1 MTRAVLDPNV
11 LVAAAISPS
20 GIPAAC
26 IRGFAEGR
34 YELVA
39 SPILLT
45 ELRTVLRRQK
55 FRAFLALDD
64 GDRFVDALARDASV
78 VADPSDPPQVSR
90 DPRDDYLVA
99 LARAAG
105 APVLVSGDD
114 DLLELELPDLRIVS
128 PRTFLELLPP

>member
-11 LVAAAISPS
+11 LVASAISPA

-26 IRGFAEGR
+26 VRAFAEGR

-39 SPILLT
+39 SPLLLT
-45 ELRTVLRRQK
+45 ELGTVLRRKK
-55 FRAFLALDD
+55 FRAFLTVND
-64 GDRFVDALARDASV
+64 GDRFVEALARDASV
-78 VADPSDPPQVSR
+78 VADPSDPLEVSR
-90 DPRDDYLVA
+90 DRRDDYLVA

-114 DLLELELPDLRIVS
+114 DLLQLELPDLRIVS
-128 PRTFLELLPP
+128 PRAFLELLPP

>member
-11 LVAAAISPS
+11 LVAAAISPA
-20 GIPAAC
+20 GTPAAC
-26 IRGFAEGR
+26 IRAFAEGR

-39 SPILLT
+39 SALLLN
-45 ELRTVLRRQK
+45 ELQTVLRRQK
-55 FRAFLALDD
+55 FRAFLSLED

-78 VADPSDPPQVSR
+78 VVDPDDPPQVSR
-90 DPRDDYLVA
+90 DRRDDYLVA

-128 PRTFLELLPP
+128 PRGFLELLPP

>member
-11 LVAAAISPS
+11 LVAAAISPA

-26 IRGFAEGR
+26 IRAFAEGR

-39 SPILLT
+39 SPLLLT

-55 FRAFLALDD
+55 FRAFLALEDC
-64 GDRFVDALARDASV
+64 DRLVDALARDAFG

-90 DPRDDYLVA
+90 DRHDDYLVA

-128 PRTFLELLPP
+128 PRAFLELLPP

>member
-11 LVAAAISPS
+11 LVAAAISPA

-26 IRGFAEGR
+26 IRAFAEGR
-34 YELVA
+34 YDLVA
-39 SPILLT
+39 SPLLLT

-55 FRAFLALDD
+55 FRAFLTLED
-64 GDRFVDALARDASV
+64 GDGFVDALARDASV

-105 APVLVSGDD
+105 APVLVNGDD
-114 DLLELELPDLRIVS
+114 DLLELELPDVRIVS